1 MQDQFAASKVMI
13 GSAFQTFKNK
23 TALTRLA
30 CDNHWLIHVGQRY
43 DLQIH
48 IPNKQ
53 VKFHYIFHA
62 GGNAM
67 GCQTTTGS
75 SICIFDLSNQYKQNP
90 LGHRRYSSV
99 SERSG
104 SEIMKRMKVLPATWV
119 RGFMRACTRSKI
131 Y

>member
-99 SERSG
+99 SEKGLEVKS
-104 SEIMKRMKVLPATWV
+104 
-119 RGFMRACTRSKI
+119 
-131 Y
+131 